1 MFISFV
7 KIGIRN
13 LIKNKVYSAINIL
26 GLAIGL
32 AGCILIGLFV
42 EDEIS
47 YDKFHENSDNIYR
60 LALERK
66 YPTHSTYYAIT
77 PHSFGEI
84 DRSRK

>member
-1 MFISFV
+1 MIISFI

-13 LIKNKVYSAINIL
+13 LIKNKIYSIINIL

-42 EDEIS
+42 EDELS

-60 LALERK
+60 LALERI
-66 YPTHSTYYAIT
+66 YPTHSTFYAIT
-77 PHSFGEI
+77 F
-84 DRSRK
+84 